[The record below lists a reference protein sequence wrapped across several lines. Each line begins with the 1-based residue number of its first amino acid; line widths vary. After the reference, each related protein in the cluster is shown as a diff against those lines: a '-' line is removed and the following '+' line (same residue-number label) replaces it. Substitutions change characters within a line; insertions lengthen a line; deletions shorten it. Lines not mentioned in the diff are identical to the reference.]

1 MLLALLRGA
10 TLVVAASLLTTHGAA
25 GLASAYVLMGVVT
38 TAVQVPFMYFLL
50 RKQAAVWAVPRAIL
64 EQA

>member
-1 MLLALLRGA
+1 
-10 TLVVAASLLTTHGAA
+10 
-25 GLASAYVLMGVVT
+25 
-38 TAVQVPFMYFLL
+38 VPFMYFLL